1 MSASFHFLL
10 LLLSCRGINTKDP
23 DPTPPPLVPT
33 TSLPSDVK
41 SVVLKGES
49 HVEKVELLK
58 PVNLALECTWTGNQ
72 NKLPNITGYWR
83 KDGDEIENSRLTVQL
98 ENGQYNL
105 KREFRIVDE
114 ESLGNYSCVFDS
126 EAEIHFILAVPQMGE
141 ERDKPIVS
149 YVGDSVVIACKME
162 ETKPQPRTWQWYKAN
177 GTDKE
182 PINADAE
189 PLRYEVKNEAGT
201 AGKAGK
207 TMLTVHKLTEADSGS
222 YYCGAVYDIGISM
235 SHVELRVI
243 TFLQPLKPFLAIVVE
258 VLVLVAVIL
267 LYERSSSKK
276 KSTAGDGMNADQANK
291 LTQGENNGMEGSS
304 TMRQRKV

>member
-23 DPTPPPLVPT
+23 GPTPPPLVPT
-33 TSLPSDVK
+33 TPLPTDVK
-41 SVVLKGES
+41 SVVFKGES

-105 KREFRIVDE
+105 KREFSIVDE
-114 ESLGNYSCVFDS
+114 ESLGNYSCVFGS
-126 EAEIHFILAVPQMGE
+126 EANIDFILAVPQMGE
-141 ERDKPIVS
+141 VRDKPIVS

-162 ETKPQPRTWQWYKAN
+162 EAKPQPHSWQWYKAN

-182 PINADAE
+182 RIDTNAE
-189 PLRYEVKNEAGT
+189 SHRYKVKSEV
-201 AGKAGK
+201 GK
-207 TMLTVHKLTEADSGS
+207 TTLTVLNLTEADSGS
-222 YYCGAVYDIGISM
+222 YYCGAVYDIGTSM

-276 KSTAGDGMNADQANK
+276 NSTAGDGMNADQTNK